1 MTLRRIL
8 AVSLFSPM
16 LMPGSG
22 VLAQETEPESEDLA
36 CIMEPKAL
44 VKLGSSEEGILRE
57 ILVDRGDDVINGQ
70 VVAHLDS
77 EIEEVNAELARVRA
91 ENEIDVESSRAR
103 LEFRRAEKARMEQLH
118 SKRIVTTKSREEAA
132 VEERLAQLAVTA
144 AALEKTTTELE
155 LRSARARLERR
166 SIRSSVNGV
175 VVERNMAPG
184 EYVHEQAPVVTIAQ
198 IDPLSVEVFVPISLY
213 GTVEVGMPAE
223 VEPEAPIG
231 GSYRARVVVVD
242 RVFDT
247 ASGTFG
253 VRLALP
259 NPKGQLPAGLKCR
272 VRFLPMEAMAD
283 LPQSNGEQASPT
295 EAAGQP
301 EPAAL
306 EPAAP
311 TRAVIVASEA
321 AVETSTIRDIQQLL
335 AQVGYDPGSLDGQLG
350 PRTRKAIEAFQRDHG
365 LKVDGQ
371 PSAPLKSSLEAATPR
386 ETKPRKV
393 SVEPEAS
400 PAPEIAPQAEDRSPA
415 APVDGSPD
423 QASADVIGWY
433 KTFRDASAAMVAGDL
448 ERAAAFYSE
457 ALDSGSLPS
466 SYKVLALTRRSS
478 IHGRAGRDEAAI
490 ADLDRALEIEPNN
503 TFALM
508 KRGSTFLEQGKF
520 SRAVQ
525 DYRRAL
531 EIDPTMIEA
540 YYGRALAYGQMDEHA
555 RSIEDYNRISSLDPD
570 FSAAYFN
577 RALAYELLGDMDRA
591 TREYATL
598 YALDPDFP
606 GLKSRMQQLGLLQ
619 Q

>member
-1 MTLRRIL
+1 MTLKRL
-8 AVSLFSPM
+8 FVVSLVT
-16 LMPGSG
+16 L
-22 VLAQETEPESEDLA
+22 VLLPETRVFAQEPEPESEDLA

-44 VKLGSSEEGILRE
+44 VKLGSAEEGILRE
-57 ILVDRGDDVINGQ
+57 ILVDRGDEVINGQ

-103 LEFRRAEKARMEQLH
+103 LEFRRAEMARMEQLH

-144 AALEKTTTELE
+144 AALEKTSTELE

-184 EYVHEQAPVVTIAQ
+184 EYVHEQAPVMTIAQ

-213 GTVEVGMPAE
+213 GSVEVGMPAE

-231 GSYRARVVVVD
+231 GSYRARVAVVD

-259 NPKGQLPAGLKCR
+259 NPKGRLPAGLKCR
-272 VRFLPMEAMAD
+272 VRFLPLEAMAE
-283 LPQSNGEQASPT
+283 LPQPDSEQPGPT

-301 EPAAL
+301 EPEAL
-306 EPAAP
+306 EPATLRPEAK
-311 TRAVIVASEA
+311 VASEA
-321 AVETSTIRDIQQLL
+321 AVETSTIGDIQRLL
-335 AQVGYDPGSLDGQLG
+335 ARVGYDPGSLDGQLG
-350 PRTRKAIEAFQRDHG
+350 PRTRRAIEAYQRDRG

-386 ETKPRKV
+386 EAVPRKV
-393 SVEPEAS
+393 SVEPEPR
-400 PAPEIAPQAEDRSPA
+400 PAPKVASQAEDRPRP
-415 APVDGSPD
+415 APVGDSPD
-423 QASADVIGWY
+423 QDSADAIGWY
-433 KTFRDASAAMVAGDL
+433 KTFRDASAAMAAGDQ

-466 SYKVLALTRRSS
+466 SYQVLALTRRSS
-478 IHGRAGRDEAAI
+478 IQSRAGREEAAI

-503 TFALM
+503 TFALL
-508 KRGSTFLEQGKF
+508 KRGSTYLEQGKF

-577 RALAYELLGDMDRA
+577 RALAYEFMGDMDRA